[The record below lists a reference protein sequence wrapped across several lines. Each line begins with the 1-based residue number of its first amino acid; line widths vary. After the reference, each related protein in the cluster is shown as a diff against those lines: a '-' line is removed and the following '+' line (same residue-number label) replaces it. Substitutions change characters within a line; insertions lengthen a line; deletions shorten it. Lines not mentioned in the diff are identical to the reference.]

1 LNCDNLTV
9 VIPVKNEEMM
19 LPICLAA
26 IGKDFARKIVVLDS
40 DSQDDTCKIANDW
53 GAEVLQFSWDGKY
66 PKKRN
71 WFLKN
76 YQPTTQWVLFLDADE
91 VLTTE
96 FKNEIQQCL
105 SDEKFDGYWLKYT
118 NYFQGK
124 KMRGGYPLHKLALFK
139 VGYGLYEEIDE
150 LNWSKLDMEIH
161 EHPIIQGKVG
171 KINAHI
177 DHRDLRGMEHYV
189 SKHAEYALWEARRLQ
204 KAKADLTAVQQW
216 TMKQKVKYRLLQTPF
231 AGFIFFIGSFIFL
244 GGFLD
249 GRRGLSFAKLKASY
263 FNLISKRL
271 KELNNSST

>member
-1 LNCDNLTV
+1 MNCDNLTI

-53 GAEVLQFSWDGKY
+53 GAEVLQFRWNGNY

-76 YQPTTQWVLFLDADE
+76 HKVTTQWVLFLDADE
-91 VLTTE
+91 VLTPY
-96 FKNEIQQCL
+96 FKKQLQHALLN
-105 SDEKFDGYWLKYT
+105 DKFDGYWLKYT

-124 KMRGGYPLHKLALFK
+124 KMRGGYPLYKLALFK
-139 VGYGLYEEIDE
+139 VGSGYYEEIAE
-150 LNWSKLDMEIH
+150 MNWSKLDMEIH
-161 EHPIIQGKVG
+161 EHPIIRGEVG
-171 KINAHI
+171 KINARI
-177 DHRDLRGMEHYV
+177 DHRDLRGLEHYL
-189 SKHAEYALWEARRLQ
+189 SKHSEYAWWEAKRIL
-204 KAKADLTAVQQW
+204 KAKEDSVKINNW
-216 TMKQKVKYRLLQTPF
+216 TIKQKIKYWLLQTPF
-231 AGFIFFIGSFIFL
+231 SGFFFFFGSFIFL
-244 GGFLD
+244 GGFVD
-249 GRRGLSFAKLKASY
+249 GRRGLSFAMLKASY